1 MINEIKL
8 DPFEVVLERFKAGQP
23 VLLIDDAERENE
35 GDVCVAAEAVTPDV
49 IAFLMREARGLI
61 CVSLSAELASELRL
75 PYQVDTNNSPFQTP
89 FAVSIDATTVA
100 QSGVTASSR
109 AATVRALIAP
119 EAKAEDFVS
128 PGHIFPLI
136 ANQAGV
142 LARQG
147 HTEGTFD
154 LARLSGWQPAGV
166 LCEVLNP
173 DGTMARGADLTRFA
187 NRHNLAVT
195 SIAAIRE
202 YRLRHE
208 VGVRKISS
216 SRVTTDHGDFTAL
229 LFVDDAGQKEH
240 VAMVKGD
247 LSSMPASY
255 APLVRLHSECL
266 TGDVFGSR
274 RCDCGAQLADTLSL
288 IESEG
293 VGIVLYLRQEGRG
306 IGLENK
312 LRAYALQDQGL
323 DTVEANLEL
332 GFKADE
338 RDFAVAAHMLR
349 ALGVGRV
356 RLVTNNPRKTA
367 ALAALG
373 IEVEQRVPMITKPD
387 QHSQQYLATKRDKLG
402 HLL

>member
-154 LARLSGWQPAGV
+154 
-166 LCEVLNP
+166 
-173 DGTMARGADLTRFA
+173 
-187 NRHNLAVT
+187 
-195 SIAAIRE
+195 
-202 YRLRHE
+202 
-208 VGVRKISS
+208 
-216 SRVTTDHGDFTAL
+216 
-229 LFVDDAGQKEH
+229 
-240 VAMVKGD
+240 
-247 LSSMPASY
+247 
-255 APLVRLHSECL
+255 
-266 TGDVFGSR
+266 
-274 RCDCGAQLADTLSL
+274 
-288 IESEG
+288 
-293 VGIVLYLRQEGRG
+293 
-306 IGLENK
+306 
-312 LRAYALQDQGL
+312 
-323 DTVEANLEL
+323 
-332 GFKADE
+332 
-338 RDFAVAAHMLR
+338 
-349 ALGVGRV
+349 
-356 RLVTNNPRKTA
+356 
-367 ALAALG
+367 
-373 IEVEQRVPMITKPD
+373 
-387 QHSQQYLATKRDKLG
+387 
-402 HLL
+402 